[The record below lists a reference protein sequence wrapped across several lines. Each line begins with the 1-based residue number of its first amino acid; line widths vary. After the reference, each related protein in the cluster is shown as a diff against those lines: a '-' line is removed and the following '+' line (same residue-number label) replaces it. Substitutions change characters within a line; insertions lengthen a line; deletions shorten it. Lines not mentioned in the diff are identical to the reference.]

1 MNIVP
6 REIVQA
12 AATMAMS
19 GRLTPSQ
26 TMAVVF
32 RALDHELGGFG
43 TEPLNPARVPGV
55 GAAIYAAMFGYPFD
69 LVLRDDGYCWQ
80 AELPEHGYSA
90 PFQQLFIDAMLMVDA
105 QRAAREKLTV

>member
-1 MNIVP
+1 MKIVP

-19 GRLTPSQ
+19 VRLTPAQ

-43 TEPLNPARVPGV
+43 VAPFNPARIPGV
-55 GAAIYAAMFGYPFD
+55 GAAIYAAMFGYPFE
-69 LVLRDDGYCWQ
+69 LVRVDGQHRWQ
-80 AELPEHGYSA
+80 AKLPEHGYSE
-90 PFQQLFIDAMLMVDA
+90 PFQQLFIDAMLLVDA
-105 QRAAREKLTV
+105 QRAAREKQPV